1 MGTHL
6 RLPVTTPHPGPSG
19 PGGEAAATAAR
30 HRPADLKHGP
40 ASPDQPIRSPGI
52 AVLLMSRLRLSSV
65 PWALA
70 RLARG
75 AGSLGPVPGLRFA
88 RVLGSGRGGGFGLV
102 PGLDCQGVFAT
113 FDEMAQAEAFATGSA
128 AARAYRERALEH
140 FFLVLRATSSRGS
153 WAGQAMAPGGA
164 TGAAPLPDPD
174 PGPVVAL
181 TRAAIKPARMLEF
194 WRHSPPAE
202 ADLAGAPGCRL
213 AVGLGEAP
221 LLRQA
226 TVSVWDSV
234 QAMDGYAR
242 HGAHQRAIRAS
253 WGGGY
258 FSEWMFVRF
267 ELQHAQGRWHGADL
281 AFGAAGG

>member
-1 MGTHL
+1 
-6 RLPVTTPHPGPSG
+6 
-19 PGGEAAATAAR
+19 
-30 HRPADLKHGP
+30 
-40 ASPDQPIRSPGI
+40 
-52 AVLLMSRLRLSSV
+52 MSRLHPSSV

-75 AGSLGPVPGLRFA
+75 PGSVRPVPGLRFA

-113 FDEMAQAEAFATGSA
+113 FDDADQAAAFATGSDTA
-128 AARAYRERALEH
+128 HAYRGRALEH
-140 FFLVLRATSSRGS
+140 FFLVLRASSSRGS
-153 WAGQAMAPGGA
+153 WAGQAMAPAAA
-164 TGAAPLPDPD
+164 TGAPPTE
-174 PGPVVAL
+174 GPVVAL
-181 TRAAIKPARMLEF
+181 TRASIKPSRMLEF

-226 TVSVWDSV
+226 TVSVWDNV

-267 ELQHAQGRWHGADL
+267 ELLRAHGRWHGADL
-281 AFGAAGG
+281 ALGVSGG

>member
-1 MGTHL
+1 VGTHL
-6 RLPVTTPHPGPSG
+6 RLPATTPRPGPSG
-19 PGGEAAATAAR
+19 PDGETAGTPAA
-30 HRPADLKHGP
+30 HRPAEHDPGP
-40 ASPDQPIRSPGI
+40 ASPDQPARPPGI
-52 AVLLMSRLRLSSV
+52 AVLLMSRLRPSSV
-65 PWALA
+65 PWALT

-113 FDEMAQAEAFATGSA
+113 FDRIAPAEAFATCSD

-140 FFLVLRATSSRGS
+140 FFLVLRATSCRGS
-153 WAGQAMAPGGA
+153 WAGHAMAPATA
-164 TGAAPLPDPD
+164 TGAPPPQA
-174 PGPVVAL
+174 PVVAL
-181 TRAAIKPARMLEF
+181 TRASIRPGRMAEF

-226 TVSVWDSV
+226 TVSVWDGV

-242 HGAHQRAIRAS
+242 HGAHQRAIHAS

-267 ELQHAQGRWHGADL
+267 ELLHAQGRWHGADL